1 MADVDSKGLRVPS
14 LSDWGDHLT
23 FEGLEVV
30 ISDINKKNGHHQFHQ
45 VIPTESNK
53 CVGKTRT

>member
-1 MADVDSKGLRVPS
+1 MADADSKALRVPS
-14 LSDWGDHLT
+14 PSDWGDHLP

-45 VIPTESNK
+45 
-53 CVGKTRT
+53 